1 MEWLQEKGIAI
12 ARGNADAVQG
22 RYRLSGDVL
31 TAHMSEAEGSGF
43 GEIRR
48 LDAAGNVTL
57 STPEET
63 VTGDAGT
70 YDVDK
75 GIAVLVGAVVLTQGD
90 SVMRGERLV
99 MDLVT
104 GRSTLEGVPGSPAS
118 AGQPGGGRVRACIG
132 EAMIYCRVPPRP
144 GLTGCPEGLMAAAR
158 CARRQR
164 EHAHGQRI
172 ARTGQL
178 VDRQER

>member
-1 MEWLQEKGIAI
+1 MSSYRAIAVCFVLLAAPLVAPGAAHAQFKADTEAPIEITADTMEWLREKGIAI

-118 AGQPGGGRVRACIG
+118 AGQPGGGRVRAIFAPSKSN
-132 EAMIYCRVPPRP
+132 E
-144 GLTGCPEGLMAAAR
+144 
-158 CARRQR
+158 
-164 EHAHGQRI
+164 
-172 ARTGQL
+172 
-178 VDRQER
+178 

>member
-1 MEWLQEKGIAI
+1 MIRHRAIAACVVLLATPLVVTAPAVAQFKADTEAPIEITADTMEWLQEEGLAI

-31 TAHMSEAEGSGF
+31 TAHMSEAEGAGF

-48 LDAAGNVTL
+48 IDAEGNVTL
-57 STPEET
+57 STPDET
-63 VTGDAGT
+63 VRGESGT

-75 GIAVLVGAVVLTQGD
+75 GVAVLVGAVVLTQGD

-118 AGQPGGGRVRACIG
+118 AGQPGGGRVRAIFT
-132 EAMIYCRVPPRP
+132 PSKSN
-144 GLTGCPEGLMAAAR
+144 
-158 CARRQR
+158 Q
-164 EHAHGQRI
+164 
-172 ARTGQL
+172 
-178 VDRQER
+178 

>member
-1 MEWLQEKGIAI
+1 MRRHRAFAACFVLLAAPLVAPGAAPTPALAQFKADTEAPIEITADSMEWLQEDGIAI

-48 LDAAGNVTL
+48 LEADGNVAL
-57 STPEET
+57 STPDET
-63 VTGDAGT
+63 ATGESGT

-99 MDLVT
+99 MDLET

-118 AGQPGGGRVRACIG
+118 AGQPGGGRVRAIFAPSKSN
-132 EAMIYCRVPPRP
+132 E
-144 GLTGCPEGLMAAAR
+144 
-158 CARRQR
+158 
-164 EHAHGQRI
+164 
-172 ARTGQL
+172 
-178 VDRQER
+178 